1 VTEPGTVPAAA
12 PAGDSAAHADAPAPT
27 ANAAA
32 SAPAAA
38 PRFAIVVPAWNEEAV
53 IAQTVGQLRAIADN
67 LGLPYELVVADDG
80 STDRTAELARA
91 AGARVVP
98 VAHRQIAAVRNAGAR
113 ATVAPWL
120 VFVDADTWVPETVLR
135 HALLELASGAVGGGS
150 RVAFDG
156 RGHPVAEAFFEGF
169 KALWYSQ
176 ELAAGCF
183 LFARRDAF
191 EAVGGF
197 DEQWFAGEEYWM
209 SRALK
214 ERGRFAFLREEV
226 VSSARKQRAGAG
238 IGMLARLLGLTVL
251 FFVGWRRPLRSREA
265 LGFWY
270 DGTREGK
277 PVDLG

>member
-1 VTEPGTVPAAA
+1 MSAVP
-12 PAGDSAAHADAPAPT
+12 
-27 ANAAA
+27 
-32 SAPAAA
+32 
-38 PRFAIVVPAWNEEAV
+38 RYAIVVPAWNEEAV
-53 IAQTVGQLRAIADN
+53 IAQTVGQLRTAADG
-67 LGLPYELVVADDG
+67 LGVPYELVVVDDA
-80 STDRTAELARA
+80 STDRTAELATA
-91 AGARVVP
+91 AGARVVR
-98 VAHRQIAAVRNAGAR
+98 VEKRQIAAVRNAGAR
-113 ATVAPWL
+113 ATSAPWL

-135 HALLELASGAVGGGS
+135 NTLRALALGAVGGGS

-156 RGHPVAEAFFEGF
+156 RGHPVAEAFFEAF

-176 ELAAGCF
+176 ELAAGCY

-191 EAVGGF
+191 EAAGGF

-214 ERGRFAFLREEV
+214 ERGRFEFLREEV

-251 FFVGWRRPLRSREA
+251 FFVGYRKPLRRREQ

-270 DGTREGK
+270 DGAREGK
-277 PVDLG
+277 PLDV

>member
-1 VTEPGTVPAAA
+1 MTEPGTVPAAA
-12 PAGDSAAHADAPAPT
+12 NAGAPAAVNPGAPAPAT
-27 ANAAA
+27 AHY
-32 SAPAAA
+32 
-38 PRFAIVVPAWNEEAV
+38 AIIVPAWNEEAV
-53 IAQTVGQLRAIADN
+53 VAQTVGQLRAIADN
-67 LGLPYELVVADDG
+67 LGRPYELVVVDDG

-113 ATVAPWL
+113 ATIAPWL

-135 HALLELASGAVGGGS
+135 HTLLELGSGAIGGGA

-156 RGHPVAEAFFEGF
+156 RGHPVAEAFFEAF

-176 ELAAGCF
+176 ELAAGCY

-214 ERGRFAFLREEV
+214 ARGRFAFLREEV

-270 DGTREGK
+270 DGAREGK

>member
-1 VTEPGTVPAAA
+1 MSAVPQY
-12 PAGDSAAHADAPAPT
+12 
-27 ANAAA
+27 
-32 SAPAAA
+32 
-38 PRFAIVVPAWNEEAV
+38 AIVVPAWNEEAMV
-53 IAQTVGQLRAIADN
+53 AQTVGQLRTVAEA
-67 LGLPYELVVADDG
+67 LGVPYELVVVDDA
-80 STDRTAELARA
+80 STDRTAELAAA
-91 AGARVVP
+91 AGARVVR
-98 VAHRQIAAVRNAGAR
+98 VEKRQIAAVRNAGAR
-113 ATVAPWL
+113 ATAAPWL

-135 HALLELASGAVGGGS
+135 HTLRELALGAVGGGA

-176 ELAAGCF
+176 ELAAGCY

-214 ERGRFAFLREEV
+214 ERGRFAFLGEEV

-251 FFVGWRRPLRSREA
+251 FLCGYRRPLRRREQ

-270 DGTREGK
+270 DGAREGK
-277 PVDLG
+277 PLDV

>member
-1 VTEPGTVPAAA
+1 MTA
-12 PAGDSAAHADAPAPT
+12 PSTGHRAPPEY
-27 ANAAA
+27 
-32 SAPAAA
+32 
-38 PRFAIVVPAWNEEAV
+38 AIVVPAWNEEAV
-53 IAQTVGQLRAIADN
+53 IAQTVGQLHAVAAN
-67 LGLPYELVVADDG
+67 LGRPFELVVVDDG

-98 VAHRQIAAVRNAGAR
+98 VRRRQIAAVRNAGAR
-113 ATVAPWL
+113 ATSAPWL

-135 HALLELASGAVGGGS
+135 HTLRALDLGAVGGGS

-156 RGHPVAEAFFEGF
+156 RGHPLAEAFFEAF
-169 KALWYSQ
+169 KAIWYSQ
-176 ELAAGCF
+176 RLAAGCY

-197 DEQWFAGEEYWM
+197 DERWFAGEEYWM

-214 ERGRFAFLREEV
+214 ARGRFAFLPEEV

-238 IGMLARLLGLTVL
+238 IGMLARLLGLTAL
-251 FFVGWRRPLRSREA
+251 FLVGYRRPLRSREA

-270 DGTREGK
+270 DGTREGR